1 MPPGRTV
8 HQIFVL
14 EMLTGVLSSRKY
26 GGKQTYFRFTI
37 PITLGSVKVDR
48 SLKFSPN
55 KVP

>member
-8 HQIFVL
+8 HQFFVL
-14 EMLTGVLSSRKY
+14 EMLTGVLSSRKN

-48 SLKFSPN
+48 SLKFFPN